1 MKYYLLCALIIL
13 AGATAAA
20 APKKLRWTD
29 ASTLTVINKAQ
40 TDTVMWQ
47 RIDTTRYDNLTKTAA
62 RYLSFSTG
70 IAVAFRTDSRNIY
83 ARWTTSGRKPAANN
97 TLINQSGLDMYI
109 LDNGQWIFA
118 GTGSPKAGKTEH
130 EAPVTCD
137 MTDSMKYCLLYLPLF
152 DTVKDLQIG
161 IDPGATIEIGRAHV

>member
-83 ARWTTSGRKPAANN
+83 ARWTTSGRKPDRK
-97 TLINQSGLDMYI
+97 S
-109 LDNGQWIFA
+109 
-118 GTGSPKAGKTEH
+118 
-130 EAPVTCD
+130 V
-137 MTDSMKYCLLYLPLF
+137 
-152 DTVKDLQIG
+152 V
-161 IDPGATIEIGRAHV
+161 